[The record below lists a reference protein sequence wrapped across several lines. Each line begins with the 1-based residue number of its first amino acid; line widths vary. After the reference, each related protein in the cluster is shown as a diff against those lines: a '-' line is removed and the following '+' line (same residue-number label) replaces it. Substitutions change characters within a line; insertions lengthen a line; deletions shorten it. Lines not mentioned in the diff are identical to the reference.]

1 MDSFLIEDLKRN
13 KKEKPDDRKS
23 RIYRQRRD
31 RIIQMF
37 EQANGYIGPKEIS
50 EALDINV
57 DMVKRYLGEER
68 LRRHQDILDGKIP
81 QRQIGQKLSLKR
93 ADNLADE
100 RKRRILDLL
109 EQGYTPAKII
119 ENEKLTPVQ
128 AREIFFSLGINPYT
142 EEEIATMTKY
152 DEEAKARREEWER
165 RRAERARRR
174 QARKNR
180 EQEEIEKRKKAKEEQ
195 AIRQLEDETGIV
207 YIKTCDDL
215 IRAMR
220 GLISKGQ
227 SSQAI
232 NLGESF
238 LTDDM
243 LSDVEKEKLRI
254 SLKELREIKEA
265 YKRNQ
270 SREEIIERRREKHE
284 SSTHGENSDCEIEE
298 K

>member
-165 RRAERARRR
+165 RRAERA
-174 QARKNR
+174 
-180 EQEEIEKRKKAKEEQ
+180 KRKQSERERREKAEEEQ

-215 IRAMR
+215 IRTMR

-270 SREEIIERRREKHE
+270 SREEIIERRREKLE

>member
-1 MDSFLIEDLKRN
+1 MDSYLIEDLKGSKR
-13 KKEKPDDRKS
+13 EDSAERKN
-23 RIYRQRRD
+23 RINRQRRD
-31 RIIQMF
+31 RIIEIF

-50 EALDINV
+50 DALDINV

-68 LRRHQDILDGKIP
+68 LRRHQDILNGKIP

-109 EQGYTPAKII
+109 EQGYTLAKII

-142 EEEIATMTKY
+142 EEEIATMTKH

-165 RRAERARRR
+165 RRAERA
-174 QARKNR
+174 
-180 EQEEIEKRKKAKEEQ
+180 KRKQSERERREKAEEEQ
-195 AIRQLEDETGIV
+195 AIRQIEDETGVV
-207 YIKTCDDL
+207 YIKSYDDL
-215 IRAMR
+215 IRAIK
-220 GLISKGQ
+220 GLISRGQ

-243 LSDVEKEKLRI
+243 LSDVEKERLRI

-270 SREEIIERRREKHE
+270 SREEIIERRRKKHE
-284 SSTHGENSDCEIEE
+284 SSTYGENSDCEIEE